1 LVFSLQWAK
10 TGTNSFIFLISLLM
24 CWEKSLKTKLNI
36 EASGVCCSNMGV
48 KDRQTKQILYELDF
62 TVDELLFYDL
72 KHYVELPCSV
82 HAISYVFFF
91 FVPGY
96 FRMLPSWTKINW
108 FFYFRI
114 SLLCMICLTLR
125 LE

>member
-1 LVFSLQWAK
+1 
-10 TGTNSFIFLISLLM
+10 
-24 CWEKSLKTKLNI
+24 LNI

-82 HAISYVFFF
+82 HAISYVFFSLSL
-91 FVPGY
+91 VILECYLPG
-96 FRMLPSWTKINW
+96 R
-108 FFYFRI
+108 R
-114 SLLCMICLTLR
+114 
-125 LE
+125 